1 MDRRWSVCAPIF
13 LCLVCWF
20 SSSFASTS
28 VRLAGGSNPLRGRV
42 EVGLSDGTWGTV
54 CDDYWDIR
62 DATVVCRQLGYAK
75 ASSAIPRYGGGRGPI
90 LLDNLECTGQE
101 SDLFRC
107 QGGRVGVHN
116 CEHSEDAGVECD
128 NSKVRIVGG
137 PSEMRG
143 RVEVRHNG
151 VWGTVCDDSWDINDG
166 HVVCRQLGYAK
177 ASSAIQSYGGGR
189 GPILLD
195 DLKCTGQE
203 SNLFRCRGGRVGVH
217 NCRHSEDAGVECDPS
232 SARIVG
238 GPSEMRGRVEVRHNG
253 VWGTVCD
260 DSWDINDG
268 HVVCRQLGYA
278 KATRVIQRYGGG
290 RGPILLDN
298 LECTGQES
306 DLFGCQGNRVGMHNC
321 GHLEDA
327 GVECDLSRVRLVGG
341 PSEMK
346 GRVEVLHDGV
356 WGTVCDDSWDLN
368 AGTVVCRQ
376 LGFSTAILAIQ
387 RFGGGKGRILLDN
400 LRCNGLE
407 SNLFQCSRNPVG
419 DHDCSHSEDAGVQC
433 VR

>member
-268 HVVCRQLGYA
+268 HVVCRQLGRTLVRHVSDSR
-278 KATRVIQRYGGG
+278 KGSSSISKTSCTRSRLTNVWQQVIAPSQSICR
-290 RGPILLDN
+290 
-298 LECTGQES
+298 
-306 DLFGCQGNRVGMHNC
+306 
-321 GHLEDA
+321 
-327 GVECDLSRVRLVGG
+327 LS
-341 PSEMK
+341 
-346 GRVEVLHDGV
+346 
-356 WGTVCDDSWDLN
+356 LN
-368 AGTVVCRQ
+368 ASRRN
-376 LGFSTAILAIQ
+376 STAASVSSHKPGTA
-387 RFGGGKGRILLDN
+387 RTDYHWK
-400 LRCNGLE
+400 RCTF
-407 SNLFQCSRNPVG
+407 SV
-419 DHDCSHSEDAGVQC
+419 
-433 VR
+433 